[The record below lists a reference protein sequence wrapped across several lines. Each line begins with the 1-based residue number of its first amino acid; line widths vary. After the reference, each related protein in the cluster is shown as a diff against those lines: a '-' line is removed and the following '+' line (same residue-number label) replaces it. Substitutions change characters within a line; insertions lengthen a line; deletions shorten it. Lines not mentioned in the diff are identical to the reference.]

1 MKMKPLSCVL
11 YLVHAEFGFFIW
23 FTSRLGV
30 LWQSR
35 LKLVALIIVLISPL
49 FVIFKLFIIYVCCC
63 CNMTLLMLL
72 LVLLLFLVLPNV

>member
-1 MKMKPLSCVL
+1 MKMKPLSFAL
-11 YLVHAEFGFFIW
+11 YLVLAEFGFFIL
-23 FTSRLGV
+23 FTSRPGV

-49 FVIFKLFIIYVCCC
+49 FVIFKLFIIYVYCFYD
-63 CNMTLLMLL
+63 MTLLMLL

>member
-1 MKMKPLSCVL
+1 MKMKLLSFVL
-11 YLVHAEFGFFIW
+11 YLVPAEFGFFIW
-23 FTSRLGV
+23 FTSRPGV

-35 LKLVALIIVLISPL
+35 LKLVALIIVLISSL

-63 CNMTLLMLL
+63 CNMTLLMLV